1 MEGTCFLKPKAAD
14 VQKMKALAPVE
25 ADVYHDEVSTT
36 IVDDSDDEHEL
47 SEVLAPV
54 VAPVVAPAVPVATAV
69 PVAPVAVDPVV
80 EGEDTIEE
88 VKPKKKIVRKKTDA

>member
-54 VAPVVAPAVPVATAV
+54 PAVPVPVVAV
-69 PVAPVAVDPVV
+69 VPAVVPVAVDPVV

>member
-54 VAPVVAPAVPVATAV
+54 PAVPVPSPAVPVAVEPAV
-69 PVAPVAVDPVV
+69 PVAVDQ
-80 EGEDTIEE
+80 GEDTIEE

>member
-36 IVDDSDDEHEL
+36 IVDDSDDEREHES
-47 SEVLAPV
+47 SEVLAPAV
-54 VAPVVAPAVPVATAV
+54 VAPVVVPA
-69 PVAPVAVDPVV
+69 APVAVEPVV